1 MGHLSIFLLGLID
14 IAISFGHTCKIKNFY
29 YQMIIKVQNYLDGWY
44 TSLNFVRKVACKG
57 TLQNSSINQMKIL
70 EHEKPPCSVVNYTMS
85 SRISQETSDDVD
97 MAWAS
102 TLS

>member
-1 MGHLSIFLLGLID
+1 M
-14 IAISFGHTCKIKNFY
+14 
-29 YQMIIKVQNYLDGWY
+29 
-44 TSLNFVRKVACKG
+44 RKVACKG

-97 MAWAS
+97 MA
-102 TLS
+102 